1 MTAVPARLEAAL
13 RGGDGTVEILLAN
26 RSGHPETFFVSGVEP
41 EVYIGLDGN
50 ARYSV
55 NLSPK
60 SGSAMVEVRHEGP
73 EGDLLAYRQLDTP
86 EDDADVS

>member
-1 MTAVPARLEAAL
+1 MTRLEAAL
-13 RGGDGTVEILLAN
+13 RGGDGAIEILLAN

-50 ARYSV
+50 TRYSV
-55 NLSPK
+55 NLGPK
-60 SGSAMVEVRHEGP
+60 PGSAMVEVRHKGP
-73 EGDLLAYRQLDTP
+73 EGDLLAYRRLDAQ